1 MTQGKCSRKSW
12 AWKPVKANLIDFE
25 PRDSIG
31 TVYCTVETLSG
42 SEFSTEERLLAES
55 SSFYIENESTSKYFV
70 FRCKG
75 VSKKETQ
82 IENYNQLKR
91 FVEESF
97 ESADRAILA
106 SKKSVTQISTLR
118 CGSK

>member
-1 MTQGKCSRKSW
+1 MTQGKCSRKNW
-12 AWKPVKANLIDFE
+12 VWKPVKASLLDFE

-31 TVYCTVETLSG
+31 TVYCTIETLLG
-42 SEFSTEERLLAES
+42 SEFSKEEIRLAKS
-55 SSFYIENESTSKYFV
+55 SSLYLENESTSKYIV
-70 FRCKG
+70 FKSKG

-82 IENYNQLKR
+82 IENYNRLKQ
-91 FVEESF
+91 FVEENF

-118 CGSK
+118 CGAK